1 MNRKAVALETCR
13 CIPGLSALLGVLLSE
28 AARVS
33 LGVWS
38 VWPLVLFAGICRV
51 YMVVTEHWLAADHAW
66 CFPLEDAKLL
76 IENALQKT
84 TEEVLWSPE
93 CGFSYCHK
101 NFSAVSVKQLH
112 IITLNLILCTRKK
125 TPKSW
130 RSPWEVLGKRYRE
143 YKKKK
148 KAIRFCIS
156 DVKMLR

>member
-125 TPKSW
+125 NPKVVEIPMGSTGETVQ
-130 RSPWEVLGKRYRE
+130 RIQ
-143 YKKKK
+143 KKKK
-148 KAIRFCIS
+148 S
-156 DVKMLR
+156 H